1 MYMYIHVH
9 LCTMSIDFSVSR
21 PKHPKKVHVWGGI
34 SMRGPT
40 GICVFEG
47 KMDAAMIKN
56 TLKPFIDDVYPD
68 TTHRFFQDND
78 PKHTS
83 RLASNVFTENRW
95 KSPLESPDINPIE
108 NLWHEMKEHL
118 RREVKPQT
126 KQQLMDGIYAFWRT
140 VDVAKCAKYIR
151 HLRRVLPRVIEL
163 NGAATGF

>member
-1 MYMYIHVH
+1 
-9 LCTMSIDFSVSR
+9 
-21 PKHPKKVHVWGGI
+21 
-34 SMRGPT
+34 MRGPT

-47 KMDAAMIKN
+47 KMDAAMYVDIIKN
-56 TLKPFIDDVYPD
+56 TLKRFIDDVYPD

-83 RLASNVFTENRW
+83 RLASTFFTENGINWW
-95 KSPLESPDINPIE
+95 KSPPESPDINPIE